1 MIVKVQSVFCK
12 KNMNPTQ
19 AIIHF
24 FENGELKEV
33 RAQIQKLKMEK
44 NQEFLYT
51 SCGNKISL
59 SNIFSFNG
67 ICW

>member
-1 MIVKVQSVFCK
+1 
-12 KNMNPTQ
+12 MNPTQ